1 MNSRTRRNALIPIVA
16 LALAACGGGGGG
28 ALPPAA
34 MGPPPAAPV
43 APAAL
48 LYYDN
53 GGGIQDSLRMT
64 VRDAAQ
70 FQDFWRRATSTQP
83 SPPPMPTVDFERSM
97 VLIVSAGRMTPE
109 DMLRV
114 DSVGVYQE
122 ARETGGT
129 QRVMQ
134 AIVRTIRGCGGFN
147 SDAYPVA
154 IVRVERFDG
163 PIRFTERRERA
174 EGCPGALS
182 DDRYLPTLAAT
193 GPPAAPCDRAGTVG
207 GPGRRRWDGTCAG
220 RSRFRDR
227 RCWPSRA
234 VPPG

>member
-1 MNSRTRRNALIPIVA
+1 MSADVHHTLRNRTMKSRLNVFVPV
-16 LALAACGGGGGG
+16 LASVLSACGGGGGG
-28 ALPPAA
+28 AAGLPSVA
-34 MGPPPAAPV
+34 MGPPPAAPIE
-43 APAAL
+43 PAAL

-64 VRDAAQ
+64 IRDAAQ
-70 FQDFWRRATSTQP
+70 FQDVWRRATSTQP
-83 SPPPMPTVDFERSM
+83 SPPPLPEIDFNRSM
-97 VLIVSAGRMTPE
+97 VLVVSTGRMTPE
-109 DMLRV
+109 DMVRV

-134 AIVRTIRGCGGFN
+134 AIIRTIRGCGGFN

-174 EGCPGALS
+174 EGCSGAFL
-182 DDRYLPTLAAT
+182 
-193 GPPAAPCDRAGTVG
+193 
-207 GPGRRRWDGTCAG
+207 DG
-220 RSRFRDR
+220 
-227 RCWPSRA
+227 A
-234 VPPG
+234 VPTFAVAALPQ